1 MPRLT
6 YKHQGYHNATD
17 EEAVTMLQEGW
28 TAITDEEFQ
37 KVLAKKGKKEE
48 DEFFPAPEPTVPVT
62 KIAARHG
69 NRTNTNR

>member
-6 YKHQGYHNATD
+6 YKYQGYHNATD

-28 TAITDEEFQ
+28 TIISDEEFQ
-37 KVLAKKGKKEE
+37 KILETKGKKKELS
-48 DEFFPAPEPTVPVT
+48 PAPESNAPAAKV
-62 KIAARHG
+62 AARHG